1 MHVPIINEEYGVS
14 AEAVAR
20 AQRMVAAFDEALA
33 QGLGAV
39 TFEGQMIDI
48 PVVQRARQLIAR
60 ARL

>member
-1 MHVPIINEEYGVS
+1 
-14 AEAVAR
+14 
-20 AQRMVAAFDEALA
+20 MVAAFDEALA

-60 ARL
+60 ARA

>member
-1 MHVPIINEEYGVS
+1 
-14 AEAVAR
+14 
-20 AQRMVAAFDEALA
+20 
-33 QGLGAV
+33 V